1 MVGLA
6 RRARIGKCRVV
17 HVRALVGLWIAGV
30 VACHGDGRGTGG
42 GDGGTGTSGGGDT
55 QGEPAACEGVDLGP
69 RQLRL
74 LTRREYDRTIR
85 DLFALPP
92 GAGCEGDA
100 CAGPPVAC
108 ARAFE
113 LPAAGQTWSKVHV
126 AGSFNAWAGTA
137 DAGGW
142 ALTYDQGADAWRG
155 AFTFDPG
162 TYQYKFVADEST
174 WLPDPANPDGA
185 PDGFGGTNSVLV
197 HTCPPGQGQE
207 FSPSALLP
215 VESRPEGYAF
225 DNNAAAGLVT
235 AVHADGYLRAAEQVA
250 AVALQH
256 PDGWLPCA
264 PGDALAACADAF
276 AGAFGR
282 RAFRRPLTEAE
293 RARYAA
299 LVVEQGEQA
308 EGLRVALAAMLIS
321 PHFLYRREVGGA
333 DGRLS
338 GDEVASALS
347 YTLWGTMP
355 DAALMTAADS
365 GALGEAAGVEAEVRR
380 LLADPRA
387 YEAIGAFAV
396 QWLGVEPI
404 LTADKSAALFPGATG
419 ALRRSMLEE
428 TRRFVSDV
436 MLASGRPGELFTA
449 DSSFLDAALA
459 AHYGVPAGQGGGF
472 ERLPLPATR
481 AGLLGH
487 ASVLGTYAHSDQS
500 SPIRRGLF
508 VRRSLLCQDL
518 GKPPPNAG
526 GVPEVDPNAT
536 TRERFRQH
544 SADDFCRAC
553 HQYIDELGFGFER
566 FDALGRYREV
576 ENGLPVEPD
585 GDMND
590 LEGLGTN
597 THAPYADLRQLGA
610 LLAAGAA
617 PRACLARQ
625 FFRFSRGHREGA
637 ADVCAVDALTARLA
651 ETDDVREMIVAALTS
666 PGFLHRK

>member
-1 MVGLA
+1 L
-6 RRARIGKCRVV
+6 
-17 HVRALVGLWIAGV
+17 IATI
-30 VACHGDGRGTGG
+30 VACRGDGRGGD
-42 GDGGTGTSGGGDT
+42 DGGTGGAGSSGGSGGET
-55 QGEPAACEGVDLGP
+55 AGEPGACEGTDVGP

-85 DLFALPP
+85 DLFALPD

-100 CAGPPVAC
+100 CAGPPMAC
-108 ARAFE
+108 AHAFE
-113 LPAAGQTWSKVHV
+113 LPAGGQTWSKVHV

-137 DAGGW
+137 AAGGW
-142 ALTYDQGADAWRG
+142 ALSYDQGGDVWRG
-155 AFTFDPG
+155 EFTFDPG
-162 TYQYKFVADEST
+162 TYQYKFVVDEST
-174 WLPDPANPDGA
+174 WLPDPGNPDGA
-185 PDGFGGTNSVLV
+185 PDGFGGQNSVLV
-197 HTCPPGQGQE
+197 HTCPPGQAE
-207 FSPSALLP
+207 PFSPSSLLP

-235 AVHADGYLRAAEQVA
+235 AVHADGYLRAAEKVA
-250 AVALQH
+250 EVALQH
-256 PDGWLPCA
+256 RDGWLACA
-264 PGDALAACADAF
+264 PDDAPAACAELF
-276 AGAFGR
+276 VGQFGR

-293 RARYAA
+293 RTRYAA
-299 LVVEQGEQA
+299 LVTGQGDLTT
-308 EGLRVALAAMLIS
+308 GLRVALQAMLIS
-321 PHFLYRREVGGA
+321 PNFLYRSELGDA
-333 DGRLS
+333 EGRLT
-338 GDEVASALS
+338 GDEVASALA

-355 DAALMTAADS
+355 DAALLTAAES
-365 GALGEAAGVEAEVRR
+365 GALAEAAGVEAEVRR

-404 LTADKSAALFPGATG
+404 LTADKNAAMFPEASA

-428 TRRFVSDV
+428 TRRFVADV

-449 DSSFLDAALA
+449 DYSFLDPALA
-459 AHYGVPAGQGGGF
+459 AHYGVQPGQQGGF
-472 ERLPLPATR
+472 EKLALPATR

-487 ASVLGTYAHSDQS
+487 ASVLGSYAHSDQS

-544 SADDFCRAC
+544 SADAFCRGC
-553 HQYIDELGFGFER
+553 HQYIDEVGFGFER

-576 ENGLPVEPD
+576 ENGMPVEPD
-585 GDMND
+585 GDLND

-597 THAPYADLRQLGA
+597 THAPYTDLRQLGA
-610 LLAAGAA
+610 LLAAGQS
-617 PRACLARQ
+617 PRACMARQ
-625 FFRFSRGHREGA
+625 FFRFSRGYREGA
-637 ADVCAVDALTARLA
+637 ADVCAVDALASRLA

-666 PGFLHRK
+666 PGFLRRK